1 MTPLMQEAQT
11 AAHDWFVLA
20 LNLFGRAD
28 AAFKAVKAAASE
40 QDDAYAKAEEDF
52 RCAHEVVNI
61 ARQALRAVRR
71 LCGEE
76 AITP

>member
-11 AAHDWFVLA
+11 AAQDWLA
-20 LNLFGRAD
+20 TALRMFSRAD
-28 AAFKAVKAAASE
+28 AAFVSVKLAASVE
-40 QDDAYAKAEEDF
+40 DDAYAKAEEDF

-71 LCGEE
+71 VCGEE
-76 AITP
+76 VMP